1 MANAFPSTMQEWILA
16 RLHTGATGQAEVATH
31 IMDSYAGPLRVY
43 WLGSSFRD
51 PANDAADVVAGFF
64 ADRLS
69 RSEWLRAWPS
79 SGLRLRRWLMNALLM
94 YLQEQYRTDK
104 RSARAPE
111 RRNTSL
117 EDQPDAALAFE
128 RAWARQL
135 VSNACTEAARR
146 CDAAGLSEHWDL
158 FHRHYL
164 LGEPYGDIVR
174 ANHITARQAE
184 VRCRAARSRF
194 VSALREALRQDGA
207 QEDELD
213 DEIRSLMETLG

>member
-1 MANAFPSTMQEWILA
+1 MGNAFPSTMQEWIIA
-16 RLHTGATGQAEVATH
+16 RLEAGGQADVTSH
-31 IMDSYAGPLRVY
+31 IMDVYSGPLQVY
-43 WLGSSFRD
+43 WLGSSFRS
-51 PANDAADVVAGFF
+51 PELEAGDVVAGFF

-69 RSEWLRAWPS
+69 RSDWLRAWPS

-94 YLQEQYRTDK
+94 YLQEQYRADK
-104 RSARAPE
+104 RSARTPE
-111 RRNTSL
+111 RRNASI
-117 EDQPDAALAFE
+117 EDQPDASLEFE

-135 VSNACTEAARR
+135 VANACIEAAQR

-174 ANHITARQAE
+174 SNHLSARQAE

-194 VSALREALRQDGA
+194 VAALRESLRQDGA